1 MTFSSIQRQKGVV
14 LFIALIALI
23 AMMAAAISL
32 SYSVDT
38 GAQFATNRMLAFSAQ
53 SAADVGYAK
62 AKDDILKK
70 IANKTFKSK
79 DMVTTLRA
87 QSGCYY
93 PYAFAGSFEEA
104 KNFST
109 DRQDRL
115 KGVDPQGVPMRLTD
129 STLQGACSFDL
140 DKTREKVYYIM
151 DLQCP
156 NENANSFDADC
167 SFPNSLNKG
176 TNKVGLVVEGTN
188 TPAEPGKVNG
198 HNILGWQGA
207 GLNNV
212 PTFAVPLIRVSVR
225 VDGPRGT
232 RYYRQQMISLFQNPA
247 KK

>member
-79 DMVTTLRA
+79 DMATTLRT

-129 STLQGACSFDL
+129 STPQGACSFNL
-140 DKTREKVYYIM
+140 EKTSERVYYIM

-156 NENANSFDADC
+156 NEKTNSFDADC

-188 TPAEPGKVNG
+188 TPAEPPATDKV
-198 HNILGWQGA
+198 ILGWQGA
-207 GLNNV
+207 GLKNV

>member
-70 IANKTFKSK
+70 IEGKTFKSK
-79 DMVTTLRA
+79 DMVTTLRT

-93 PYAFAGSFEEA
+93 PYAFAGSFKEA

-109 DRQDRL
+109 DRR
-115 KGVDPQGVPMRLTD
+115 VDPQGVPMRLTD
-129 STLQGACSFDL
+129 STPQGACSFDL

-156 NENANSFDADC
+156 NENANGFDADC

-188 TPAEPGKVNG
+188 TPAEPPATGKV
-198 HNILGWQGA
+198 ILGWQGA

>member
-70 IANKTFKSK
+70 IEGKTFKSK
-79 DMVTTLRA
+79 DMVTTLRT

-93 PYAFAGSFEEA
+93 PYAFAGSF
-104 KNFST
+104 NFST
-109 DRQDRL
+109 DRR
-115 KGVDPQGVPMRLTD
+115 VDPQGVPMRLTD
-129 STLQGACSFDL
+129 STPQGACSFDL

-156 NENANSFDADC
+156 NENANGFDADC

-188 TPAEPGKVNG
+188 TPAEPPATGKV
-198 HNILGWQGA
+198 ILGWQGA